1 MVGAHRDPLCGL
13 PLMLRRLSENNVLEK
28 LKVIVLV
35 ETDEPCRTDSD
46 DWPDFDAVLTAQ
58 GAFPMLRKVSVDLI
72 WTSFDRSE
80 QEVEELL
87 GNLTQDHFPRLLE
100 SPTIWFQFNE
110 EHFDS

>member
-1 MVGAHRDPLCGL
+1 
-13 PLMLRRLSENNVLEK
+13 MLRRLSENNVLEK